1 MEIQVQLLAQE
12 SPRMLAA
19 RMLKEEDE
27 AHAFTFNLPFTLFS
41 YLVLDLEAGGPA
53 CGKRVGA

>member
-1 MEIQVQLLAQE
+1 
-12 SPRMLAA
+12 
-19 RMLKEEDE
+19 MLKEEDE